1 MRLYPVTGVK
11 EMKERAEREKLAA
24 AQKASEPRRRAS
36 TSGSGGTAPPGR
48 PNSSSRA
55 AAEPAAE
62 PAAAP
67 QRPFTPAQDQLAKE
81 ICQKA
86 KDKRSGYY
94 KVLNVDRRASE
105 DEIKRAYK
113 KLALKLHPDKNT
125 APSAE
130 NAFKV
135 SRTDSQ
141 PNSRSSHI
149 D

>member
-1 MRLYPVTGVK
+1 
-11 EMKERAEREKLAA
+11 MKERAEREKLAA

-55 AAEPAAE
+55 AAEPAA
-62 PAAAP
+62 AP
-67 QRPFTPAQDQLAKE
+67 QRAFTPAQDQLAKE
-81 ICQKA
+81 ICEKA

-94 KVLNVDRRASE
+94 KVLNVERRASE

-135 SRTDSQ
+135 SRTASQ
-141 PNSRSSHI
+141 TAEAIILISTVTGRTI
-149 D
+149 